1 MVLKISKVKSQISKN
16 NIPQT
21 TSNHSLI
28 GSKGGQATTMA
39 ELMARQT
46 TAPTTL
52 KKGDEVKGV
61 ITKVSKQEILL
72 DIQGKAEAVILE
84 RDKRLFRS
92 LLLAIKE
99 GDHVLGTVISVE
111 SETGSPLISLRRF
124 MEEKGWQKLMEAQKN
139 QEALDAVVTEVTKG
153 GLVVAVDTGLSGF
166 LPNSHMLSSGSG
178 VVVETITFYVL
189 ETQRAENKI
198 VFSQRKSVGEEEF
211 AKSTQIF
218 KVGSKVKGVVTT
230 ITTFGVF
237 VTVQTEGIA
246 IDGLIHVS
254 EIAWEKV
261 IEFAGDFTVGQEL
274 EAVVIGVDKEAKRLD
289 LSLKRLSEDP
299 FAKISL
305 KFPVETKVKGIVTK
319 LSGGTVYID
328 LGEGIEGIIRK
339 EKIPPTLTFKTGD
352 SVTATVTEID
362 ARRHKILLTPVLL
375 DKPIGYR

>member
-178 VVVETITFYVL
+178 VVGETITVYVL

>member
-1 MVLKISKVKSQISKN
+1 M
-16 NIPQT
+16 
-21 TSNHSLI
+21 
-28 GSKGGQATTMA
+28 
-39 ELMARQT
+39 
-46 TAPTTL
+46 
-52 KKGDEVKGV
+52 
-61 ITKVSKQEILL
+61 
-72 DIQGKAEAVILE
+72 
-84 RDKRLFRS
+84 
-92 LLLAIKE
+92 
-99 GDHVLGTVISVE
+99 
-111 SETGSPLISLRRF
+111 
-124 MEEKGWQKLMEAQKN
+124 
-139 QEALDAVVTEVTKG
+139 
-153 GLVVAVDTGLSGF
+153 
-166 LPNSHMLSSGSG
+166 
-178 VVVETITFYVL
+178 
-189 ETQRAENKI
+189 
-198 VFSQRKSVGEEEF
+198 
-211 AKSTQIF
+211 
-218 KVGSKVKGVVTT
+218 
-230 ITTFGVF
+230 
-237 VTVQTEGIA
+237 TVQTEGIA

>member
-178 VVVETITFYVL
+178 VVGETITVYVL
-189 ETQRAENKI
+189 ETQLRTKLCSPKEK
-198 VFSQRKSVGEEEF
+198 VSERKSLPRVH
-211 AKSTQIF
+211 KYSR
-218 KVGSKVKGVVTT
+218 
-230 ITTFGVF
+230 
-237 VTVQTEGIA
+237 
-246 IDGLIHVS
+246 S
-254 EIAWEKV
+254 EV
-261 IEFAGDFTVGQEL
+261 
-274 EAVVIGVDKEAKRLD
+274 R
-289 LSLKRLSEDP
+289 
-299 FAKISL
+299 
-305 KFPVETKVKGIVTK
+305 
-319 LSGGTVYID
+319 
-328 LGEGIEGIIRK
+328 
-339 EKIPPTLTFKTGD
+339 
-352 SVTATVTEID
+352 
-362 ARRHKILLTPVLL
+362 
-375 DKPIGYR
+375 